1 MKNTE
6 LIQSVF
12 NISDKKIKLINQK
25 TLLTEYNWDSMT
37 ILELITKL
45 DQDYNIVLR
54 PKALTKISTFYDLDN
69 FISKLIKKK

>member
-1 MKNTE
+1 MKNIE

-12 NISDKKIKLINQK
+12 NISDKKIKLVNKK

-54 PKALTKISTFYDLDN
+54 PKALAKISTFYDLDN
-69 FISKLIKKK
+69 FISKLVNKK